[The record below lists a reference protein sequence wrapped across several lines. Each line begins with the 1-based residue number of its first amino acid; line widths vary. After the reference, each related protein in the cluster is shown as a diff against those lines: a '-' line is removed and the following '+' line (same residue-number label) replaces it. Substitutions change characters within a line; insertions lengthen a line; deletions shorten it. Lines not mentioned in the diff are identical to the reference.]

1 MIFSIRC
8 SLQLHVIVRP
18 DGVVSGG
25 FIGLQLNGAGGVMR
39 SEAPILETL
48 RPIFGAYPIMGPV
61 IFVDPHS
68 SCTVKA

>member
-39 SEAPILETL
+39 NEAPILETL
-48 RPIFGAYPIMGPV
+48 RPIFGAHRHYWSGDILSTL
-61 IFVDPHS
+61 IDH
-68 SCTVKA
+68 AQ